1 MRFREELVLPHSQAT
16 HTSLPRG
23 RKGEGP
29 LADSLF
35 HGPSNGSVGEIEKA
49 KNPEIRKCP
58 DPETPETPGGTHAD
72 KDRVR
77 EELERVAHSDPE
89 SGREAM
95 AKVTALRT
103 LERLD
108 QPPRK
113 EPPPPPDDCH
123 PQPGSV
129 MEELDRADPNAT
141 PEMRRRWFKTLWE
154 LGMLNDE
161 GYYEEQSS

>member
-1 MRFREELVLPHSQAT
+1 MAPW
-16 HTSLPRG
+16 
-23 RKGEGP
+23 
-29 LADSLF
+29 
-35 HGPSNGSVGEIEKA
+35 EKLKKQKIPKSENA
-49 KNPEIRKCP
+49 P
-58 DPETPETPGGTHAD
+58 TPKPPKVRMKAD

-113 EPPPPPDDCH
+113 EPPPPPDDWH